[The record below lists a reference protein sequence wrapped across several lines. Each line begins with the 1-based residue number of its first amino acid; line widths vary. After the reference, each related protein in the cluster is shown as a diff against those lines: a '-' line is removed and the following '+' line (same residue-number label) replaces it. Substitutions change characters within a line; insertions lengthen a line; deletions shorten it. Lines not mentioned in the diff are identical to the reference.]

1 MASSLNFILFLS
13 LTLFASIARTA
24 FSEFDDPGGDAPH
37 DEINKWCDTV
47 PHPKSCKYFMAR
59 TPGVFEPKQKSD
71 FRRMIVEAA
80 LDRAMAA
87 QGHLWMWGE
96 KCANH
101 SERAAWA
108 DCIRLYS
115 HTIIQLNYT
124 LYGLT
129 SNSSFTDFDAQT
141 WLSSSLTNLDTCMSG
156 SRDMNVTSF
165 IWPHVAYNVS
175 DLISNGLA
183 VNEGL
188 IDEFVNTTTSNSTN
202 STNYPS
208 WVSHH
213 ERRLMKVSR
222 RVAALNAMFVVS
234 KDRSSPY
241 RTVQSAIDAA
251 ARSRIRGRKVIHV
264 RRGVYKENIYVG
276 PYNNDIMLVGDGMR
290 YTIITSSRSARS
302 GYTTYSSATAGIDG
316 LRFMARDI
324 TFQNAAGPEMG
335 QAVALR
341 SSSDLSVFYKCAFLG
356 YQDTLFVHSQRQF
369 YKMCYIFG
377 TIDLIFGNAAVVF
390 QSCMIYA
397 RVPVLGQANVITAQG
412 RVDPNQNTGIVM
424 HGCRIMADQDL
435 SRKIRTV
442 TTYLGRPWQQYSRTI
457 IMRSYMGPLVN
468 GAGWMPWKSSGYLS
482 TLYYAEFGNF
492 GPGARLHNRVR
503 WPGYHIITRPNA
515 VRQFSVERFIAGR
528 KWLPE
533 TGVPFSPGV

>member
-1 MASSLNFILFLS
+1 MVSLNYLFLS
-13 LTLFASIARTA
+13 LTIFASIACT
-24 FSEFDDPGGDAPH
+24 FSEPEDAPL
-37 DEINKWCDTV
+37 DDINKWCDTV
-47 PHPKSCKYFMAR
+47 PHPKTCKYFMAR

-71 FRRMIVEAA
+71 FKRMMVEAA

-87 QGHLWMWGE
+87 QGHLWTWGE

-101 SERAAWA
+101 SERAAWS

-129 SNSSFTDFDAQT
+129 SNSSFSDFDAQT

-156 SRDMNVTSF
+156 SQDMNVTSF
-165 IWPHVAYNVS
+165 IWPHVSYNVS

-183 VNEGL
+183 ISEGL
-188 IDEFVNTTTSNSTN
+188 IEEFVNATSSGNTTE
-202 STNYPS
+202 YPT
-208 WVSHH
+208 WMRHE
-213 ERRLMKVSR
+213 ERRLVQVSR
-222 RVAALNAMFVVS
+222 KLAVKNAMFVVS
-234 KDRSSPY
+234 KDGSSPY
-241 RTVQSAIDAA
+241 MTVQSAIDAA

-264 RRGVYKENIYVG
+264 KRGVYRENIYVG
-276 PYNNDIMLVGDGMR
+276 PYNDDIMLVGDGMR
-290 YTIITSSRSARS
+290 NTIITSSRSARS

-316 LRFMARDI
+316 LRFIARDLTI
-324 TFQNAAGPEMG
+324 QNAAGAQMG

-377 TIDLIFGNAAVVF
+377 TIDVIFGNAAVVF

-424 HGCRIMADQDL
+424 HGCRIMADEDL
-435 SRKIRTV
+435 AGKIRSV
-442 TTYLGRPWQQYSRTI
+442 STYLGRPWQQYSRTI
-457 IMRSYMGPLVN
+457 IMRSYMGPLVHR
-468 GAGWMPWKSSGYLS
+468 AGWMPWKSAGYLS

-492 GPGARLHNRVR
+492 GPGAMLRNRVK

-515 VRQFSVERFIAGR
+515 VSQFSVERFIAGR
-528 KWLPE
+528 KWLPA